1 MLSFEALQERSDR
14 AWKRAGLRRITPHE
28 LRHTAIT
35 WLDDAGVRHKVIS
48 QLSGH
53 ELPHGGA
60 QVTGRYT
67 HVLPGDFERARDLF
81 DAYLTRQIAEST
93 G

>member
-48 QLSGH
+48 QLAGH

-67 HVLPGDFERARDLF
+67 HGLPGDTERARDLF
-81 DAYLTRQIAEST
+81 DAYLARGLAASA